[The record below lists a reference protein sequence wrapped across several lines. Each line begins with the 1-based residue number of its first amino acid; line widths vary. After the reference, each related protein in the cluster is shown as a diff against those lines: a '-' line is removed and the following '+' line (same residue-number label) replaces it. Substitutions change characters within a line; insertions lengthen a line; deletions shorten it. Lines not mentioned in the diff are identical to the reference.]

1 MDSQDPSDAD
11 LERALKKVPRGAFAL
26 CGVAVGILLACWL
39 AIYFGLFLP
48 RGPIS

>member
-1 MDSQDPSDAD
+1 MDNEDPSDAD

-26 CGVAVGILLACWL
+26 CGIAVGILLACWL

-48 RGPIS
+48 RGPIN